1 MAGEEGMTGFDIEN
15 SLGFLIAKAHQ
26 RLYAHF
32 REELEGYGLTPPQFA
47 LLAFLWKQDG
57 LSQRELSEK
66 SGVDRTTIGGLVDRL
81 AKAGLVRRG
90 INPEDRRACLV
101 LLSAAGKALEEE
113 LVRASLRVRQRFT
126 SGLTLREYDQLC
138 ELLKKLRS

>member
-1 MAGEEGMTGFDIEN
+1 MAAFDIEN
-15 SLGFLIAKAHQ
+15 SVGFLIAKAHQ

-32 REELEGYGLTPPQFA
+32 REELEPYAITPPQFA

-66 SGVDRTTIGGLVDRL
+66 SGIDRTTVGGLVDRL

-90 INPEDRRACLV
+90 VNPEDRRACLV
-101 LLSAAGKALEEE
+101 QLSAAGRALREE
-113 LVRASLRVRQRFT
+113 LTPVNLRVRQRFT
-126 SGLTLREYDQLC
+126 ADLDPGEYELLC
-138 ELLKKLRS
+138 ALLKKLRG